1 MNFKAS
7 KAVLT
12 FGNKIPYKSTYC
24 ILFIFYFHKI
34 NAKSTTMLVLNIL
47 LILKLVFRH
56 SRQRKQEDGTLRG
69 GNEIGVMWFLSE
81 FGQLFRNV
89 KISN

>member
-1 MNFKAS
+1 MESYSPTKRNA
-7 KAVLT
+7 T
-12 FGNKIPYKSTYC
+12 
-24 ILFIFYFHKI
+24 H

-69 GNEIGVMWFLSE
+69 GNEIGVMWIME
-81 FGQLFRNV
+81 
-89 KISN
+89 

>member
-1 MNFKAS
+1 MNFKTS

-24 ILFIFYFHKI
+24 ILFIFHFPKI
-34 NAKSTTMLVLNIL
+34 NAKSTIMLVLNIL

-69 GNEIGVMWFLSE
+69 GNEIGVMWIME
-81 FGQLFRNV
+81 
-89 KISN
+89 